1 MSEAARASSDSPQD
15 AAPDSAPAPRRTQA
29 ERSEAMRQRLVEA
42 TLACLRTDGYAGTT
56 FSRIIEVAQV
66 SRGAPLHHFPSK
78 AALIAAAAE
87 QLVRQI
93 YRQMGR
99 AIAQLESS
107 DDRLHDI
114 IYACWKEVVSQPEN
128 IALAELT
135 LASQRDPELATILR
149 ELWNAAY
156 EAVGNAAEHYFEPV
170 QAEDKVRHLMAL
182 TQWLLR
188 GIAMDRHL
196 IISEEITEHYLRQWS
211 RLLAEHMRVKPGVTS
226 PPPRPPRWDEGFV

>member
-1 MSEAARASSDSPQD
+1 MTD
-15 AAPDSAPAPRRTQA
+15 AALADTPAPRRTQA
-29 ERSEAMRQRLVEA
+29 ERSEAMRQRLIDA
-42 TLACLRTDGYAGTT
+42 TLQCLRSDGYAGTT
-56 FSRIIEVAQV
+56 VSRIIEVAQV

-107 DDRLHDI
+107 DDRLHDM
-114 IYACWKEVVSQPEN
+114 IYACWKEVVNQPEN
-128 IALAELT
+128 VALAELT

-149 ELWNAAY
+149 ELWNSAY
-156 EAVGNAAEHYFEPV
+156 DAVGAAAEHYFEPV
-170 QAEDKVRHLMAL
+170 AADDKVRHLMAL

-211 RLLAEHMRVKPGVTS
+211 RIVA
-226 PPPRPPRWDEGFV
+226 